1 MTLNQYLQMYKKP
14 LSDSSMQAI
23 LKLSEVAVEKKEKK
37 AKVKQDKKKIVQE
50 PASWKAFKGLD
61 VQEESQ
67 ER

>member
-37 AKVKQDKKKIVQE
+37 AKVKQDKKKIS
-50 PASWKAFKGLD
+50 P
-61 VQEESQ
+61 
-67 ER
+67 RTC